1 MSRPHT
7 RRVPPVVTVDEIR
20 PELNRIS
27 RRGMLARGLSL
38 GGLALLT
45 GCDLST
51 HSGVDAALWKM
62 MRFNDRV
69 QAALF
74 SRTRLAQIYPVS
86 AVTNPFRFNA
96 YYEDWQVRET
106 PADWQLDLSGLIADR
121 APWTIDKMRAL
132 PQEAQVTRHI
142 C

>member
-1 MSRPHT
+1 MSRPPT
-7 RRVPPVVTVDEIR
+7 LRTKPAVTADEIR
-20 PELNRIS
+20 PELTRIG

-51 HSGVDAALWKM
+51 HSGVDAALWSM

-74 SRTRLAQIYPVS
+74 SRTRLAQTYPVR

-96 YYEDWQVRET
+96 YSEDWQVREA
-106 PADWQLDLSGLIADR
+106 PADW
-121 APWTIDKMRAL
+121 
-132 PQEAQVTRHI
+132 
-142 C
+142 